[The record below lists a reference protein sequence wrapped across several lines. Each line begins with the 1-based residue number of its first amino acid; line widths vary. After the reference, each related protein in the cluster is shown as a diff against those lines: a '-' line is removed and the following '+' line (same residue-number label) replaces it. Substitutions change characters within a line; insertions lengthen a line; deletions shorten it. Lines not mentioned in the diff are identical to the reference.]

1 MNPGNSRRDWREL
14 SLAASQEHDP
24 EKLLRLVRE
33 LNETLEH
40 EEEEEFRRKAR
51 QSF

>member
-1 MNPGNSRRDWREL
+1 MNPRNSSRDWREL

-33 LNETLEH
+33 LNETLER
-40 EEEEEFRRKAR
+40 EEEEFRRKAR